1 MKDIVK
7 DLEALWRMERS
18 RDRLIKEG
26 DRNTTYFQAVA
37 NQKHRK
43 RRISGLEGPEGWI
56 EDDQLM
62 LEHAVNFYKNLFGQE
77 DSSEVELV
85 WIFGRTVSWL
95 PLLRMSYSRLIS
107 QRRKG
112 GKLFLDPMLRV
123 LLTQMD
129 FLSFSIRCSRMLL
142 KRLNESDPHV

>member
-18 RDRLIKEG
+18 RHRLIKEG
-26 DRNTTYFQAVA
+26 DRNTTYFQAMA

-56 EDDQLM
+56 EDNQLM
-62 LEHAVNFYKNLFGQE
+62 LVHAINFYKNQQWGRASVDFWE
-77 DSSEVELV
+77 DSELV
-85 WIFGRTVSWL
+85 TPAENELFEANFSEEVREAVFG
-95 PLLRMSYSRLIS
+95 SYAEGAPDPDGFS
-107 QRRKG
+107 
-112 GKLFLDPMLRV
+112 FL
-123 LLTQMD
+123 
-129 FLSFSIRCSRMLL
+129 SIRCSRLLL

>member
-26 DRNTTYFQAVA
+26 DRTAYFQAVA

-43 RRISGLEGPEGWI
+43 RRIFGLEGPEGWI
-56 EDDQLM
+56 EDNQLM

-77 DSSEVELV
+77 DSSGVELV

-95 PLLRMSYSRLIS
+95 P
-107 QRRKG
+107 
-112 GKLFLDPMLRV
+112 
-123 LLTQMD
+123 
-129 FLSFSIRCSRMLL
+129 C
-142 KRLNESDPHV
+142 